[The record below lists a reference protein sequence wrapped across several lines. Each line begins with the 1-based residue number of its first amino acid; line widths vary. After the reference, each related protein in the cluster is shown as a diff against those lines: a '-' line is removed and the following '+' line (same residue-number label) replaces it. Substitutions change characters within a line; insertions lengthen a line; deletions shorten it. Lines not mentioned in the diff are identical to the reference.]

1 MTSTLWLYKG
11 TCLLLTTCPHFV
23 SMVGAGRGFGGRGAP
38 GRGRGYDPY
47 GGGFDAGY
55 GYEDTY
61 MDDGYGG
68 YGAPYDG
75 YGDPYGGYGVAPA
88 AGALVPMVLPNG
100 QARAL

>member
-1 MTSTLWLYKG
+1 
-11 TCLLLTTCPHFV
+11 
-23 SMVGAGRGFGGRGAP
+23 MVIAGRGFGGRGAP

-47 GGGFDAGY
+47 GGGYDAGY
-55 GYEDTY
+55 GYADTY

-88 AGALVPMVLPNG
+88 AGALVPMMLPNG
-100 QARAL
+100 QARAPGVSQPIHWHRCTLAF